1 MPKVV
6 EMLGKLRERYQ
17 NAVAPIGEQLAR
29 IGLSPNSM
37 TLLSLLISL
46 LSAWAYIIEWPLV
59 GAALVLFMGV
69 ADMFDGAIAR
79 ATQRVTRFGATLD
92 HVADR
97 YAEAVILFGM
107 VLGGYLDWAYGF
119 FTLFGMIMASF
130 TRAKAESV
138 GGLASCTVGI
148 AERQEKLLLLIGG
161 SIALA
166 YASSALNYAALAVGI
181 LSHVTVA
188 QRLRFTWVQTGGN

>member
-1 MPKVV
+1 
-6 EMLGKLRERYQ
+6 MLGKLRERYQ
-17 NAVAPIGEQLAR
+17 HAIAPIGAQLAR
-29 IGLSPNSM
+29 VGLSPNSM
-37 TLLSLLISL
+37 TLLSLLISIV
-46 LSAWAYIIEWPLV
+46 SAGAYIVERPLV
-59 GAALVLFMGV
+59 GAVLILLMGV

-97 YAEAVILFGM
+97 YAEGVILFGM
-107 VLGGYLDWAYGF
+107 VLGGHLDWTHGF
-119 FTLFGMIMASF
+119 FAFFGMIMASF

-138 GGLASCTVGI
+138 GGLARCTVGI

-166 YASSALNYAALAVGI
+166 YAPSALNYAALVVGI
-181 LSHVTVA
+181 LSNVTVA
-188 QRLRFTWVQTGGN
+188 QRLHFAWIQTGGD

>member
-1 MPKVV
+1 
-6 EMLGKLRERYQ
+6 MLGKLRERYQ
-17 NAVAPIGEQLAR
+17 RAVAPIGVQLAR
-29 IGLSPNSM
+29 VGLTPNSM

-46 LSAWAYIIEWPLV
+46 VSAGAYIVERPLV
-59 GAALVLFMGV
+59 GAGLILLMGV

-97 YAEAVILFGM
+97 YAEGVILFGM
-107 VLGGYLDWAYGF
+107 ALGSHLDWTLGF
-119 FTLFGMIMASF
+119 FAFFGMVMASF

-138 GGLASCTVGI
+138 GGLARCTVGI

-166 YASSALNYAALAVGI
+166 YAPSALNYAALAVGI
-181 LSHVTVA
+181 LSNVTVV
-188 QRLRFTWVQTGGN
+188 QRLHFAWVQTGGD

>member
-1 MPKVV
+1 
-6 EMLGKLRERYQ
+6 MLGKLRERSQ
-17 NAVAPIGEQLAR
+17 NFVAPIGVRLAR
-29 IGLSPNSM
+29 LGFSPNSM

-46 LSAWAYIIEWPLV
+46 FSAGAYTIERPLV
-59 GAALVLFMGV
+59 GAILVLFMGV

-79 ATQRVTRFGATLD
+79 ATHRVTRFGAVLD

-97 YAEAVILFGM
+97 YAESVILFGM
-107 VLGGYLDWAYGF
+107 VLGGHLDWTYGF
-119 FTLFGMIMASF
+119 FAFFGMIMASF

-166 YASSALNYAALAVGI
+166 YAPSALNYAALAAGI

-188 QRLRFTWVQTGGN
+188 QRLRFTWVQTEGN